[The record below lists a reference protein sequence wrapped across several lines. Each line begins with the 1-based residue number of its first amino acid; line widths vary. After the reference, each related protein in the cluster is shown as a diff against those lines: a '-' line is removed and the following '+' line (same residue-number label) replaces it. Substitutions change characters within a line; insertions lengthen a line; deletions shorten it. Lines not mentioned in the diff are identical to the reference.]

1 MCIRECQY
9 QYVFAI
15 QPLLS
20 YWQLSHNFEIVC
32 SIEMVENV
40 INRIFHHIQYIL
52 FILLQMKR

>member
-1 MCIRECQY
+1 MREC

-40 INRIFHHIQYIL
+40 IIRIFHHIQYIL